1 MSILAKS
8 SLIAMVSFSAILSSE
23 VLANPCQPIADACM
37 QAGYSKGAAIGHR
50 LIKDCVQPITAKTM
64 TLPNTAFTD
73 EELQQCNAIIAQ
85 KMGEE

>member
-1 MSILAKS
+1 MKLVKS
-8 SLIAMVSFSAILSSE
+8 TLITALSFTIALSMEAS
-23 VLANPCQPIADACM
+23 ANPCQPIAEACM

-73 EELQQCNAIIAQ
+73 EELQQCGAMIAQ
-85 KMGEE
+85 KMSTQ